1 MTNERLTH
9 LEYVSQLLNLKFKHI
24 NQLTDDVCSELDLA
38 RSYLRQLM
46 FIYSEWEEEKELTQI
61 LKEFNKTLS

>member
-46 FIYSEWEEEKELTQI
+46 FIYSEWEEEKELNQI
-61 LKEFNKTLS
+61 LKEFNKTLP